1 MSSFN
6 ETVAECASVTPE
18 RARQVMDEMGIVLQP
33 QPAAPVALR
42 VTRIAFTGTKTP
54 SGEDPEPFT
63 VDYSFEAGLTAVTS
77 EKNLVGKSTILWL
90 IRWALTGRR
99 PSELADDVRE
109 WIDEVTVEGV
119 IGAESFAVHWT
130 LRNGATHGGSL
141 TTSEGAGSSFIGQ
154 PGFDETMGAFMLDRL
169 RLSPT
174 PWWKSQRGGDAGEG
188 AVSHHGWPSYFPA
201 LLVRG
206 DQVGVLLGENFEGG
220 QAITLLQV
228 FLGLPWALTH
238 QSAST
243 ALKDFSHKR
252 EAANRR
258 AREDATAREAVLKPT
273 RERLAA
279 ISSEISSFA
288 SLPGA
293 VSPDEADARVQAFTT
308 SSAAVATAAEQ
319 LIHAQQNLGVARAEA
334 DELAKQLSA
343 LREDAVIVPL
353 IGRVRPVACP
363 RCTTEIAD
371 DCRAE
376 ERNGRCMV
384 CSVPIQAPDSEAAAI
399 DEAATLAKTSQHAVE
414 EATAALAAAKAVYDA
429 AVTASQRAR
438 KDVDAVTDASQ
449 ATARVRT
456 LELERARLEGRV
468 EQARTVAI
476 APPDE
481 DDRHV
486 VIRCARAEAERRRAA
501 AAKNLLEELGNEIVY
516 VAHRFGFSQLEDAS
530 PKLNATLAMR
540 VAGKDSSFG
549 RRSPGEKLRLK
560 LALVIA
566 LLRVGERL
574 GIGRHPGLLLVD
586 SPGGEEMVEL
596 DIGNVLKEL
605 DDLCKELP
613 QLQVVCATARAEDV
627 RALLPDE
634 RIIHGEDWIDVW

>member
-1 MSSFN
+1 MSSFT
-6 ETVAECASVTPE
+6 EAVAKCAGVTPE
-18 RARQVMDEMGIVLQP
+18 RASQVMDEMGIVLQP
-33 QPAAPVALR
+33 QPAAPVPLK

-54 SGEDPEPFT
+54 SGEDPEPFSL
-63 VDYSFEAGLTAVTS
+63 DYSFEAGLTAVTS

-99 PSELADDVRE
+99 PSDLADDVRE

-119 IGAESFAVHWT
+119 IGTESFVVHWT
-130 LRNGATHGGSL
+130 LRHGATNEGSL
-141 TTSEGAGSSFIGQ
+141 TTSDGTDSSFTGQ

-188 AVSHHGWPSYFPA
+188 VVSHHGWPSYFPA

-243 ALKDFSHKR
+243 ALKDFSHKQ

-258 AREDATAREAVLKPT
+258 AREDAKARDVVLKPT
-273 RERLAA
+273 RDRLEA
-279 ISSEISSFA
+279 ITRELSSLA
-288 SLPGA
+288 SAPGA
-293 VSPDEADARVQAFTT
+293 VSPDEADARVQAFTR
-308 SSAAVATAAEQ
+308 SSAAVATAAEELAQ
-319 LIHAQQNLGVARAEA
+319 AQQNLEVVRADA

-363 RCTTEIAD
+363 RCTTEIAEER
-371 DCRAE
+371 RAE
-376 ERNGRCMV
+376 EERGHCMV
-384 CSVPIQAPDSEAAAI
+384 CDVPIEAPESEAAVINEAAELAKAAQ
-399 DEAATLAKTSQHAVE
+399 DAVEAAT
-414 EATAALAAAKAVYDA
+414 AAHSAAQAVYANAVA
-429 AVTASQRAR
+429 ANERAR
-438 KDVDAVTDASQ
+438 SDVDAVTKASQ
-449 ATARVRT
+449 ATARAR
-456 LELERARLEGRV
+456 ELDMERARLEGRV
-468 EQARTVAI
+468 EQAQTVAL
-476 APPDE
+476 APPEE
-481 DDRHV
+481 DDRQA
-486 VIRCARAEAERRRAA
+486 VIACAGEEAERRRAQA
-501 AAKNLLEELGNEIVY
+501 ANNLLEELGKEIVY
-516 VAHRFGFSQLEDAS
+516 VAHRFGFSQLEEAS

-540 VAGKDSSFG
+540 VAGNDSSFG

-596 DIGNVLKEL
+596 DVGNVLKEL
-605 DDLCKELP
+605 DDLCREIP
-613 QLQVVCATARAEDV
+613 QLQVVCATARADDV
-627 RALLPDE
+627 RALLPGE
-634 RIIHGEDWIDVW
+634 RIIHGEDWIEVW